1 MFERFSD
8 HARRVVIVAAVTAR
22 AHHRPDSHNPRR
34 TQRRRNT
41 RADLAVRAAGQRLET
56 WIHDRIAD
64 ALEQPE

>member
-22 AHHRPDSHNPRR
+22 AHHRPDSHNPVGLSDDE
-34 TQRRRNT
+34 NT